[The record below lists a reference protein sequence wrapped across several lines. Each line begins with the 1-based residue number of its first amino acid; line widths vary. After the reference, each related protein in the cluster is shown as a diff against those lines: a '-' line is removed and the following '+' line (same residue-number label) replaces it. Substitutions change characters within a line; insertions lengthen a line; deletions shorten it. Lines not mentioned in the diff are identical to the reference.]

1 VAARSLLYYLPS
13 YGAVVREFRN
23 GVAISWAHLHYQAIH
38 RAVFWDGQEI
48 RNVGHRGGFA
58 DTVVEIWGLQEYT
71 AHRFYSPK
79 NGDVILDIGANI
91 GLFSIWVARQ
101 APQARVF
108 AYEPVAENYAALQT
122 NLAGCAHSVRVH
134 QAAVGATDGVG
145 MMLDGGARS
154 LDHRLTMASSD
165 AGGEVRVVT
174 LDQAVK
180 ETGGSPIDLLKVDI
194 EGAELDMLA
203 AASPSTLKRI
213 RRVALEYH
221 DNIRPGTKAEVSRIL
236 AQTHRIVSESG
247 DSYGIIRAERAE

>member
-1 VAARSLLYYLPS
+1 
-13 YGAVVREFRN
+13 VREFRN
-23 GVAISWAHLHYQAIH
+23 GVAISWEHLHYQAIH
-38 RAVFWDGQEI
+38 RAVFWNGQEI
-48 RNVGHRGGFA
+48 RNVGLRGGFA

-71 AHRFYSPK
+71 AHGFYTPR
-79 NGDVILDIGANI
+79 NGDVIFDIGANI

-108 AYEPVAENYAALQT
+108 AYEPVAENYATLQT
-122 NLAGCAHSVRVH
+122 NLAGCAHSVRAH
-134 QAAVGATDGVG
+134 QAAVGASDGVG

-154 LDHRLTMASSD
+154 LDHRLTMASTD
-165 AGGEVRVVT
+165 AGGGVRVVT
-174 LDQAVK
+174 LDQAVH
-180 ETGGSPIDLLKVDI
+180 ETGGNPIDLLKVDI